1 MRLQPHQLLNTAPL
15 QRFARAVDGFE
26 GESRP
31 HRDRVGL
38 EARPERHEQHAAFDG
53 EVSPLGDKNRR
64 RAFAFGREAVSVF
77 RQIFPHVLRVTLRA
91 CAFFARNRVQS
102 QKRTLLTTSR
112 QSVARS
118 RDVVAST
125 PACGVAT

>member
-1 MRLQPHQLLNTAPL
+1 MRLQPHQLLNASPL
-15 QRFARAVDGFE
+15 QRFARAVDGLE
-26 GESRP
+26 GERRP

-38 EARPERHEQHAAFDG
+38 EARSERHEQHAAFDG
-53 EVSPLGDKNRR
+53 ELAPLGDKYWR

-77 RQIFPHVLRVTLRA
+77 RQVSPHVLRVAPRA
-91 CAFFARNRVQS
+91 CAFFARNRVQQ

-118 RDVVAST
+118 RVVVAST
-125 PACGVAT
+125 PACGVAA